1 MYVSLKESLI
11 SNTRNIQNGNKAS
24 VIKDLT
30 SILDREIIEK
40 GFNQKESENIG
51 NLQASI
57 RNNKVIISEI
67 DKVSSGLVPEIVIDF
82 DNWNSMKLPKHI
94 VFDIDVG
101 DLYINEFNNGQK
113 IDGFTFD
120 TLDNGTFTIA
130 LNIPKKSDNLKIK
143 NCTFITRQLNVNFQY
158 PYIGKPPYYGIRRI
172 TRDNPN
178 KKDKLEI
185 IPNTTYLQRI
195 QDILFNRS
203 NKIVLYSTYLQK
215 GHLWIRDFGI
225 TIPMNDIEE
234 RNLPIE
240 YLKPQHVI
248 GHPKYEPYQRQFK
261 NTYDSYGDLH
271 ANKYPF
277 NIKLTNLM
285 RKQIQKDLIDK
296 LASGTEIPDIMFTDK
311 DYSVPGR
318 SKDIGVF
325 MTYGVYNSEIKRDW

>member
-11 SNTRNIQNGNKAS
+11 SNTRNIQGGNTS
-24 VIKDLT
+24 VVVKDL
-30 SILDREIIEK
+30 IKIVDQEIINR

-57 RNNKVIISEI
+57 QDDKVIISEI
-67 DKVSSGLVPEIVIDF
+67 DKVSSGRCPEIVMDF
-82 DNWNSMKLPKHI
+82 DGWNSMKLPKHI
-94 VFDIDVG
+94 VFNIDVG

-130 LNIPKKSDNLKIK
+130 LNIPKKTDNLKIK
-143 NCTFITRQLNVNFQY
+143 NCTFIARSLNINFQY
-158 PYIGKPPYYGIRRI
+158 PYQGKPPYYGIRKI
-172 TRDNPN
+172 SGKNG
-178 KKDKLEI
+178 KDKIEI
-185 IPNTTYLQRI
+185 IPNNTYLQRI
-195 QDILFNRS
+195 QDILFNGS

-215 GHLWIRDFGI
+215 GRLWIRDFGI

-234 RNLPIE
+234 GNLPIE
-240 YLKPQHVI
+240 YLKPIHVK
-248 GHPKYEPYQRQFK
+248 GHSKYEPYQKQFK
-261 NTYDSYGDLH
+261 NTYDGYGDLH

-296 LASGTEIPDIMFTDK
+296 LASGSEIPDMMFTDK
-311 DYSVPGR
+311 DYSIPGR

-325 MTYGVYNSEIKRDW
+325 MTYGIYDSEIKRSW